1 MLSGENMPMKKSAT
15 LLFSSI
21 ALLAAA
27 TAASAEKR
35 CGWVE
40 NPTPGNYYLSDRDGR
55 WEISAQGGYEAEG
68 MDRIGD
74 LSAGDYRAT
83 NGNYGY
89 ACGCA
94 TVKSDADSQRIIV
107 IDAFEQKLLADCE
120 ADPNLIL
127 PDEAPQ

>member
-1 MLSGENMPMKKSAT
+1 MNKIAI
-15 LLFSSI
+15 LLFSS
-21 ALLAAA
+21 AAMLAGA
-27 TAASAEKR
+27 TAASAEMR

-68 MDRIGD
+68 MDKIGD

-94 TVKSDADSQRIIV
+94 TVKSDADSQRIVV
-107 IDAFEQKLLADCE
+107 IDAFMQKTLADCE
-120 ADPNLIL
+120 ADPNLML
-127 PDEAPQ
+127 PDETPQQ